1 MATFL
6 HTADLHL
13 GQGGGEAL
21 PPELARI
28 REREIKASL
37 TRIVDLALAREVDLL
52 LVAGD
57 LFTDRFASPSLLRF
71 ANSEFARLG
80 KRVLLSAGN
89 HDPLFPQSPA
99 QVFPWHEN
107 VFFFP
112 PDGFQQLVLAEL
124 DLAVTGLSWGRER
137 PGEEQ
142 LLGLPEPASDLFN
155 IALLH
160 GSAGDAASLADDYFP
175 LPTEKLVA
183 AGYDYIALG
192 HYHRPNRWQVG
203 KTFFAYPGSPEPLGF
218 GEPGQHGV
226 WLGDT
231 SGNLALEFLPLSER
245 EYQTMK
251 WDLSG
256 VTGEGELLAKL
267 TEALA
272 GKEQDLVRLTLTGTL
287 PSGFSLDSRS
297 IGESL
302 QELVFFL
309 QLADETQEEVSLED
323 YPPGSL
329 RRLFSQRILGELE
342 ETPDPT
348 HRRKLELA
356 LKYGLG
362 ALIEGKVEVGGVDFD
377 Y

>member
-1 MATFL
+1 MARFL

-21 PPELARI
+21 PPDLARI
-28 REREIKASL
+28 REREIRASL
-37 TRIVDLALAREVDLL
+37 TRIVDLALKRDVDLL

-57 LFTDRFASPSLLRF
+57 LFTDHLASPPLLRF
-71 ANSEFARLG
+71 ANSEFARFG
-80 KRVLLSAGN
+80 KKVLLSAGN
-89 HDPLFPQSPA
+89 HDPLFANSPA
-99 QVFPWHEN
+99 RVFPWHEN

-112 PDGFQQLVLAEL
+112 PDSFQQLVLSEL

-137 PGEEQ
+137 PGEKQ
-142 LLGLPEPASDLFN
+142 LLGLPQPVPELFN
-155 IALLH
+155 IVLLH

-175 LPTEKLVA
+175 LPAEKLA
-183 AGYDYIALG
+183 ASLYDYIALG

-203 KTFFAYPGSPEPLGF
+203 KTCFAYPGSPEPLGF

-231 SGNLALEFLPLSER
+231 STDSLEFLPISRR
-245 EYQTMK
+245 EYHTLT

-256 VTGEGELLAKL
+256 LTDEGELLAKL
-267 TEALA
+267 KEALT

-287 PSGFSLDSRS
+287 PRGFKLDTGFIGDSLK
-297 IGESL
+297 EH
-302 QELVFFL
+302 VFFL

-323 YPPGSL
+323 YPLGSL

-342 ETPDPT
+342 ETSDPT
-348 HRRKLELA
+348 RRRLLELA

-362 ALIEGKVEVGGVDFD
+362 ALIEGKVEIGGVDFD